1 MKRIFLACVAQCYCL
16 SALASFDFQYHAEPP
31 LDNKIADSYQQ
42 KRSGLKHKIWSAEA
56 LTQAN
61 DEAIAQE
68 QQRAAADLANRKRH
82 NTQYGE
88 YRCGK
93 TSNSMAS
100 LVTLR
105 VGRWIS
111 PHSSAIAE
119 AGSQDQNCRRSAI

>member
-1 MKRIFLACVAQCYCL
+1 MKRIFLACVAQCYCFT
-16 SALASFDFQYHAEPP
+16 ALASFDFQYHAEPP

-56 LTQAN
+56 LAQAN
-61 DEAIAQE
+61 DEAIEQE

-93 TSNSMAS
+93 NKQQHGKPCYPSGGAMDFPTFKH
-100 LVTLR
+100 R
-105 VGRWIS
+105 
-111 PHSSAIAE
+111 H
-119 AGSQDQNCRRSAI
+119 